1 MVTPAG
7 RLALTGGVLVGVPE
21 GGTVRVPVMVPVGL
35 LEGVPVAV
43 ADAVAVVDELAP
55 LVTEAE
61 ALPEGDV
68 AEVGVPE
75 DDRVDVC
82 SNMKQTKMFTSGK

>member
-1 MVTPAG
+1 MPGV
-7 RLALTGGVLVGVPE
+7 RLMLMLTGGVLVGVPE

-35 LEGVPVAV
+35 FDGVPVAV
-43 ADAVAVVDELAP
+43 ELPVAVVEGEAP
-55 LVTEAE
+55 LEMEAE
-61 ALPEGDV
+61 ALPDGDV

-82 SNMKQTKMFTSGK
+82 RRRVGCNSIPRR